1 MPRLAVPPVERVR
14 NYLRSLRLLAADTR
28 DQVHHTRDVLL
39 ARLDQL
45 EAAVREQSTA
55 DRTERLAEHRQTV
68 EILRFLHDGA
78 YDRRRRLRELRD
90 SDEYEEAF
98 RAVDPLVSIVI
109 PTYDSPDLIR
119 ERSIPSALAQTYGNI
134 EIVVVGDA
142 ASDDV
147 VAAVASFDDPRIRF
161 ENRLYRGPYPEDPLE
176 RWLVAGVPPYNEAVR
191 ASRGVWLA
199 PLDDDDYMRP
209 DHIERLLRHAREYR
223 LEMAYGRLCMHTG
236 GGGTKTLGTFPP
248 EHIQFGLQ
256 ATVYMRRLAD
266 IFELELADSAF
277 RLPYD
282 WALCVRMLE
291 AGVRIGM
298 LDEVVTD
305 YYPSRLLRP
314 RFEEPAAEP
323 PSVPESQAPA
333 PSEDGDGA
341 SDPEWEYVAE
351 GFAGASRGTRAAMG
365 WDAEDVARAYRDK
378 WPAFLDAVSGTGPLG
393 VNHEVLTGAPIDR
406 HDVTAQNT
414 HLALGYAVA
423 RTPRSGSRL
432 SVLDWG
438 GALGHHFVV
447 IKQLYPELDLDYHCR
462 EMPAVCAAGRATVP
476 EVTFHDDDGCLDR
489 EYDLVLASSALQYA
503 EDWRALVGRFA
514 RSARGRV
521 FITRLPWATD
531 GHDSFIVLQRADAY
545 GYATEY
551 LGWVFN
557 RRELLDVAEEARLR
571 LEREFIL
578 HEDIRIPDAPD
589 GMTHSAFLFT
599 PEGRP

>member
-1 MPRLAVPPVERVR
+1 
-14 NYLRSLRLLAADTR
+14 
-28 DQVHHTRDVLL
+28 
-39 ARLDQL
+39 
-45 EAAVREQSTA
+45 
-55 DRTERLAEHRQTV
+55 
-68 EILRFLHDGA
+68 
-78 YDRRRRLRELRD
+78 
-90 SDEYEEAF
+90 
-98 RAVDPLVSIVI
+98 
-109 PTYDSPDLIR
+109 
-119 ERSIPSALAQTYGNI
+119 
-134 EIVVVGDA
+134 
-142 ASDDV
+142 
-147 VAAVASFDDPRIRF
+147 
-161 ENRLYRGPYPEDPLE
+161 
-176 RWLVAGVPPYNEAVR
+176 
-191 ASRGVWLA
+191 
-199 PLDDDDYMRP
+199 
-209 DHIERLLRHAREYR
+209 
-223 LEMAYGRLCMHTG
+223 
-236 GGGTKTLGTFPP
+236 
-248 EHIQFGLQ
+248 
-256 ATVYMRRLAD
+256 MRRLAD
-266 IFELELADSAF
+266 IFELELADAAF

-314 RFEEPAAEP
+314 RFEDPTAEP

-333 PSEDGDGA
+333 PSEDGRGA

-351 GFAGASRGTRAAMG
+351 GFAGASPGTRAAIG

-406 HDVTAQNT
+406 HDVTAQDT

-462 EMPAVCAAGRATVP
+462 ELPAVCAEGRDTVP
-476 EVTFHDDDGCLDR
+476 EVTFHEDDGCLDR
-489 EYDLVLASSALQYA
+489 EYDLVLASSVLQYA

-531 GHDSFIVLQRADAY
+531 GHDSFVVLQRADAY

-557 RRELLDVAEEARLR
+557 RGELLDAAEDARLR

-578 HEDIRIPDAPD
+578 YEDIRIPGAPD

-599 PEGRP
+599 PKGRP